1 MHRQDINNNL
11 RQVYW
16 LDTLQAGHAY
26 RQDAHTER
34 THIWLPGRYVQVHY
48 VHELLCVADIIQG

>member
-1 MHRQDINNNL
+1 MYRQDINNNL

-16 LDTLQAGHAY
+16 LQAGHAY

-48 VHELLCVADIIQG
+48 VHELSSVADIIQG